1 MYQRP
6 KTLFQRLLEAAF
18 MFALAAWL
26 VRTGI
31 CLLQDVW
38 GIIVLLLGL
47 GAAGIAAYRLWKH
60 KKDTKL

>member
-1 MYQRP
+1 MYQLP
-6 KTLFQRLLEAAF
+6 KTFFQRLVESAF

-31 CLLQDVW
+31 CLLQEVW
-38 GIIVLLLGL
+38 GIIILLLGL
-47 GAAGIAAYRLWKH
+47 AAAGIAGYRLWKH

>member
-1 MYQRP
+1 
-6 KTLFQRLLEAAF
+6 